1 MSDLDTGSVSSVKT
15 KTKLPTS
22 KIFCLVL
29 ILLTTL
35 SIFNGIAILFAF
47 SVGSIAYSGKLA
59 KLAKQ
64 GEPYELMRH
73 HLRANGLNA
82 MVFAVTVIASALV
95 MMVLSASQHYQPI
108 VPYMSI
114 LIGLIICSFVVV
126 QIINICGLL
135 RSKPPMVNAHIIF
148 TWPISTIRSVVR
160 AFWNGLRNK

>member
-1 MSDLDTGSVSSVKT
+1 MSDQNTGSVSPV

-35 SIFNGIAILFAF
+35 SIFNGVLILFAF
-47 SVGSIAYSGKLA
+47 SVGSIAYSSKLA
-59 KLAKQ
+59 KLVEA
-64 GEPYELMRH
+64 GEPYELMRR

-82 MVFAVTVIASALV
+82 MVFTVTVIVSALV
-95 MMVLSASQHYQPI
+95 MMVLSASQHYQSI

-126 QIINICGLL
+126 QIINIFGLL
-135 RSKPPMVNAHIIF
+135 RSKPPRINAHIIF
-148 TWPISTIRSVVR
+148 TWPISAIRAVVR